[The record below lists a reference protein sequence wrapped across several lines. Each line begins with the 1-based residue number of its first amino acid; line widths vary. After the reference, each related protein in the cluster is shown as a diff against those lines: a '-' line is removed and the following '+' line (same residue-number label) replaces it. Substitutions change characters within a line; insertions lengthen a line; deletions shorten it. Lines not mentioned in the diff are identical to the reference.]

1 MLWRWHSAMHTK
13 LKEVI
18 KMADLKIGKVTH
30 YYDKIGVA
38 IVELNGTLSVG
49 EKVKFTRGGED
60 LFEQAVDSIQ
70 IEHEKK
76 DSAGKGDVVGL
87 KVDSEVKEGAEV
99 YKVQ

>member
-60 LFEQAVDSIQ
+60 LFEQAVD
-70 IEHEKK
+70 
-76 DSAGKGDVVGL
+76 
-87 KVDSEVKEGAEV
+87 
-99 YKVQ
+99 